1 MTPTLASLSLAAVA
15 SEVDSE
21 QVISATF
28 NVQLAVGAGMLVLCV
43 LVHGIGLFTL
53 SRVLGSDIEKRFE
66 NVQPLSFRGTGFTL
80 IVVASIILI
89 HFIEVW
95 LFAFLYD
102 YLRALPTFQDA
113 LYFSTISYSTIGY
126 NDASI
131 AKDWRMIAALEGMLG
146 VILLGWSTAFLV
158 RVLGKLESNDTMRE
172 PMPSQRTAS
181 D

>member
-1 MTPTLASLSLAAVA
+1 MPPTLASLPLAAAA

-53 SRVLGSDIEKRFE
+53 SRVLGSDIEQRFQD
-66 NVQPLSFRGTGFTL
+66 VQPLSFRGTGFTL

-131 AKDWRMIAALEGMLG
+131 AEDWRMIAALEGMLG

-158 RVLGKLESNDTMRE
+158 RVLGKLESDNRAISS
-172 PMPSQRTAS
+172 PPSS
-181 D
+181 DR